1 MITGD
6 YNEWRECLDADTCE
20 LVTSYLELIDAMV
33 KDMQHLKAETIR
45 ARYELSQKF
54 DPEHKWITTVDIL
67 SNLDMPHYDSMAY
80 QQYVSL
86 YYDGGD
92 PMTFKGFVD
101 SMVLLAKGIDDEQ
114 Y

>member
-1 MITGD
+1 MITDD
-6 YNEWRECLDADTCE
+6 YNEWRECLDSDRCE
-20 LVTSYLELIDAMV
+20 LTASYMELVDAMV
-33 KDMQHLKAETIR
+33 LDIQHLKAETIR

-54 DPEHKWITTVDIL
+54 DPDHKWITTVDIL

-80 QQYVSL
+80 QQYVST

-92 PMTFKGFVD
+92 PMSFKEYVD
-101 SMVLLAKGIDDEQ
+101 SMVRLAQGIDDVT

>member
-1 MITGD
+1 MITDD
-6 YNEWRECLDADTCE
+6 YNEWRDCLDSDRCE
-20 LVTSYLELIDAMV
+20 LTASYMELIDAMV
-33 KDMQHLKAETIR
+33 RDIQHLKAEAIR

-92 PMTFKGFVD
+92 PLSFKEYVD
-101 SMVLLAKGIDDEQ
+101 SMVGIAKGIDDGK

>member
-1 MITGD
+1 MIIDD
-6 YNEWRECLDADTCE
+6 YNEWKECLDADRCY
-20 LVTSYLELIDAMV
+20 LITSYLELIDAMV
-33 KDMQHLKAETIR
+33 KDIQHLKAETIR
-45 ARYELSQKF
+45 ARYELSQKY

-92 PMTFKGFVD
+92 PLSFKGYID
-101 SMVLLAKGIDDEQ
+101 SMVRLAKGIDDGQ

>member
-1 MITGD
+1 MITDD

-20 LVTSYLELIDAMV
+20 LIVSFLELVDAMV
-33 KDMQHLKAETIR
+33 KDIQHLKAETIR

-54 DPEHKWITTVDIL
+54 DPDHKWISTVDIL

-80 QQYVSL
+80 QQYVKI

-92 PMTFKGFVD
+92 PMSFKGYVD
-101 SMVLLAKGIDDEQ
+101 SMVRLAQGIDDET